1 MSWSRPARGPTR
13 RYACWNWN
21 YQIGLSGASSER
33 ATIGSAPYPANRI
46 CPSRP
51 MTRWKGSMRHFRS
64 PSCGRSSTRAADL
77 ARKSG
82 RRCGFLK
89 FAPPRESRCAA
100 TILFESF
107 FVAASLTCLCR
118 LYEDATCSVSNLYP
132 LKSTLAAAKRR
143 IRDALE
149 RTSCWRNIRCFCWC
163 REAGRLAK
171 AGASGQRILC
181 AAFRTDGVRYRAAPL

>member
-1 MSWSRPARGPTR
+1 MDRRDVTLAGIGTTKLGCPAPHQRGRRLALHLIPPTE
-13 RYACWNWN
+13 
-21 YQIGLSGASSER
+21 S
-33 ATIGSAPYPANRI
+33 
-46 CPSRP
+46 CPSGS

-132 LKSTLAAAKRR
+132 LKSTLAAAKRT
-143 IRDALE
+143 IGDALE
-149 RTSCWRNIRCFCWC
+149 RASCWRNIRCFCWC

-171 AGASGQRILC
+171 AGASGQRILR